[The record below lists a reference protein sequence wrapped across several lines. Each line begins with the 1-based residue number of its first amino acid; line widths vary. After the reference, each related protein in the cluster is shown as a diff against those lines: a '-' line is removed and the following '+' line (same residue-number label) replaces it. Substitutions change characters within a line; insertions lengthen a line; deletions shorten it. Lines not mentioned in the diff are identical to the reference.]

1 MLYLISYRREIIKEM
16 ENLIDF
22 REKYCF
28 FNLICFLKKN
38 FRIMKEFDL
47 KLCIYVIIIKFYY

>member
-28 FNLICFLKKN
+28 FNLICFLKKKY

-47 KLCIYVIIIKFYY
+47 KLCIYVLL